1 MRKINPTRSE
11 GVDGDVWERLLADI
25 RGHIWTHGDFK
36 KLAVSA
42 NLSVA
47 TVSKLA
53 YGDTNSPHMRT
64 VVRIMEALGKSDPVL
79 EAFRADKSVST
90 VQAFARKLKVEKVR
104 QKRKDD
110 LQKKIHPHR
119 ITKVSRRG
127 TSLH

>member
-64 VVRIMEALGKSDPVL
+64 VVRIMNALGKSDPVL
-79 EAFRADKSVST
+79 RAFRAEKSVST
-90 VQAFARKLKVEKVR
+90 VQAFARKLKKTEGRQARKVELR
-104 QKRKDD
+104 M
-110 LQKKIHPHR
+110 KIYPHR
-119 ITKVSRRG
+119 AAKVSRRG
-127 TSLH
+127 ASLH